1 MSRPRILVPGK
12 INPRVLERLPE
23 MFETVRIERADAAL
37 VTADM
42 RDVSGIAVSG
52 KLPVPLMDAFPA
64 SRSLRIS
71 ASATTASMSRVQQ
84 PEGLSSPIRLMS

>member
-52 KLPVPLMDAFPA
+52 KLPVPLMDAFPSLEIVA
-64 SRSLRIS
+64 NFGVGYDGVDVSR
-71 ASATTASMSRVQQ
+71 AAA
-84 PEGLSSPIRLMS
+84 EGLSSPIRLMS